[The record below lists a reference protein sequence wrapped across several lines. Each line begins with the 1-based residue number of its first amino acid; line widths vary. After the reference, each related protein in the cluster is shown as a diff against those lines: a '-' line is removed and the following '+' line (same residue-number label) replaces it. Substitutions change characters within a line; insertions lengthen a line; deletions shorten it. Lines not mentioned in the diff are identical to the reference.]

1 MSKIR
6 VDPLISAVRFYD
18 REVDETLPL
27 LEDGYGYTNS
37 LVLTHM
43 DDGSVKINLSTK
55 APTVSEALALK
66 RKLKEMGITKTH
78 QTRKGRQTEITI
90 K

>member
-6 VDPLISAVRFYD
+6 IDPLVSTVRFYD

-37 LVLTHM
+37 LLLTHM

-55 APTVSEALALK
+55 APSISEALALK
-66 RKLKEMGITKTH
+66 RKLKSLGIRKTT
-78 QTRKGRQTEITI
+78 QTRKGKETI
-90 K
+90 INL

>member
-27 LEDGYGYTNS
+27 SEDGYGYTNS
-37 LVLTHM
+37 LILTHL
-43 DDGSVKINLSTK
+43 DDGSVKINLVTK
-55 APTVSEALALK
+55 APSVSEALSLK
-66 RKLKEMGITKTH
+66 RKLKEMGIKKSI
-78 QTRKGRQTEITI
+78 QTRKGKETEI